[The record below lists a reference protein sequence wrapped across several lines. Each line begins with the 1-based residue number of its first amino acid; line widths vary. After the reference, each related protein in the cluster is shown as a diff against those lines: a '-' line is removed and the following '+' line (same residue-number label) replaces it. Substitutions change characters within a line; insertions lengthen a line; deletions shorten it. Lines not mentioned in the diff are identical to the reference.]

1 MSNDNITDISQ
12 YLTFTLEDEIFAI
25 DVFQVREVLDMDKI
39 TNVPQSP
46 EFMRGVINVRGSVVP
61 VVDLRL
67 KFGLAQTDTTRDT
80 RIVVME
86 VEMDGDVTIIG
97 SIADSVKEVM
107 ELSPSQIESPP
118 KLGKKWR
125 SEVIKGVGK
134 HNEKFILI
142 LDVNL
147 LFSSDEIIN
156 MINDH

>member
-86 VEMDGDVTIIG
+86 VEIDGDVTIIG

>member
-107 ELSPSQIESPP
+107 ELSPSLIESPP